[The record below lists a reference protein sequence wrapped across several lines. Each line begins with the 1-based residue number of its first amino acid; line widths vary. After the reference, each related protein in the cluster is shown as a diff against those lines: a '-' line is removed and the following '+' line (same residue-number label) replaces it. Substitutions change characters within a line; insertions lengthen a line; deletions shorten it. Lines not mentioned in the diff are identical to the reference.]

1 MFPITLDVGGLSSDR
16 HSHIGVEVKI
26 DSSHG
31 LDSMNSNDIG
41 LVGRVRNFLIPN
53 FARRLDLVQREVW
66 PDVFKPYPS
75 WKMVAVSVIVSIDAH
90 VGKRNP
96 QKQNTNT
103 KNEGT
108 EHNLCT
114 HK

>member
-53 FARRLDLVQREVW
+53 FARSLDSVQREVW
-66 PDVFKPYPS
+66 PDVFEPYPS
-75 WKMVAVSVIVSIDAH
+75 WKMVAVSVIVSIDRMWASAIRRNKTQTP
-90 VGKRNP
+90 KR
-96 QKQNTNT
+96 K
-103 KNEGT
+103 GT